1 VKKKTWESKEKMP
14 YYFISQKII
23 WKCGPMRIEEE
34 IGLGWGEPHPHGHK
48 ASTFLLEYS
57 RYCMML

>member
-1 VKKKTWESKEKMP
+1 MP

-23 WKCGPMRIEEE
+23 WKCDPKRIEEE
-34 IGLGWGEPHPHGHK
+34 TGLGWGEPHPDHGHK
-48 ASTFLLEYS
+48 ASIFLLEYL

>member
-1 VKKKTWESKEKMP
+1 MP

-23 WKCGPMRIEEE
+23 WKCGPKRIEEE

-57 RYCMML
+57 RYCMMLLIIE